1 MVNVNISEDAWRR
14 VRYYAQPKESFADT
28 LDRVLK
34 DYHHRGEMIGELDEK
49 GILNVDEEKP
59 K

>member
-14 VRYYAQPKESFADT
+14 IRYYAQPGESFADT
-28 LDRVLK
+28 LDRVLL

-49 GILNVDEEKP
+49 GLLKEGT
-59 K
+59 